1 MSGIYK
7 CISPACPGHESP
19 FVVCTR
25 TNNWTLT
32 VPVSY
37 PPLTEA
43 DVRRIVREE
52 LEARQN

>member
-7 CISPACPGHESP
+7 CISPACPGHEVP
-19 FVVCTR
+19 FVVCAR
-25 TNNWTLT
+25 TENWTLT
-32 VPVSY
+32 VPVPY

-52 LEARQN
+52 LEKGK